1 MNSIG
6 PKPAQV
12 SPTQAEARPRTLAH
26 ADFANR
32 PLEF

>member
-6 PKPAQV
+6 PKSAQV
-12 SPTQAEARPRTLAH
+12 SPTQAEARPRAR

-32 PLEF
+32 PLAF